1 MKAETHPKYIESEIR
16 CACGNV
22 IKTRSTKPVILVGIC
37 NVCHPFYT
45 GMQKFVDTAGRV
57 DKFQQRMAKTQAAQ
71 AAHAAINYRGMDLRP
86 HIERFS
92 KRYAEIEAAL
102 SDPKVFEN
110 KQRAQDLAR
119 EYASLKELIGHGKDY
134 LKTLAEL
141 DANRALLQSEPSGSD
156 LATMAQEELGQ
167 LEARAKRLALEVQR
181 GVIPPDPADSR
192 NTIIEIRAGAGGSE
206 SALFAADLYRMFTR
220 YAESR
225 GWKVEALDS
234 SPSDLG
240 GFKEVIFSVTG
251 TDVYKRL
258 KYESGVHRVQ
268 RVPATEAQGRIHTST
283 ATVAVLPEAQ
293 EVDVDIRP
301 EDLEITVCR
310 ASGPGGQGVNT
321 TDSAVQI
328 VHKPTGVI
336 VRCADQRSQQKNK
349 ARALT
354 VLRSRLLEARI
365 AEENAKYAA
374 QRKAQVGTG
383 ERNER
388 IRTYNFPQNRVTD
401 HRIELTLYNLPA
413 VMDGDIDCLIDPLM
427 SHDLEEKLASL
438 NSN

>member
-1 MKAETHPKYIESEIR
+1 M
-16 CACGNV
+16 GG
-22 IKTRSTKPVILVGIC
+22 L
-37 NVCHPFYT
+37 
-45 GMQKFVDTAGRV
+45 
-57 DKFQQRMAKTQAAQ
+57 
-71 AAHAAINYRGMDLRP
+71 DLRP
-86 HIERFS
+86 HIERF
-92 KRYAEIEAAL
+92 KRRFAEVEAAL
-102 SDPKVFEN
+102 NDPKAFEN
-110 KQRAQDLAR
+110 PQRAQDLSR
-119 EYASLKELIGHGKDY
+119 EYARLRDLVTHGDNY
-134 LKTLAEL
+134 LKTLRELEENRKLLESGDAEIG
-141 DANRALLQSEPSGSD
+141 E
-156 LATMAQEELGQ
+156 MAKEELT
-167 LEARAKRLALEVQR
+167 RLQADERKFETALQH
-181 GVIPPDPADSR
+181 GIIPPDPSDSR

-206 SALFAADLYRMFTR
+206 SALFAADLYRMYTR
-220 YAESR
+220 YADTQ
-225 GWKVEALDS
+225 GWKVETMDS

-251 TDVYKRL
+251 TDVFKRL

-283 ATVAVLPEAQ
+283 ATVAVLPEAE
-293 EVDVDIRP
+293 EVDIEIRP
-301 EDLEITVCR
+301 EDLDISACR

-328 VHKPTGVI
+328 VHKPTGMM
-336 VRCADQRSQQKNK
+336 VRCADQRSQLKNK

-354 VLRSRLLEARI
+354 ILRSRLLEQKV

-413 VMDGDIDCLIDPLM
+413 FIEGDLDDIIDALM
-427 SHDLEEKLASL
+427 ANALQERLAELKS
-438 NSN
+438 